1 MLYPLL
7 PRDFSAAA
15 ATAAAAAAAAD
26 DDDADDGGAN
36 RSRDSSD
43 PAVGTRRHLT
53 SGLGTPVT

>member
-15 ATAAAAAAAAD
+15 ATAAAAD
-26 DDDADDGGAN
+26 DDDADDADDGGAN
-36 RSRDSSD
+36 KSRDSSD

>member
-15 ATAAAAAAAAD
+15 ATAAAAADDD

-36 RSRDSSD
+36 RSRDWSD

>member
-15 ATAAAAAAAAD
+15 ATAAAAD
-26 DDDADDGGAN
+26 DDDADDADDGGAN

-43 PAVGTRRHLT
+43 TAVGTRRHLT

>member
-15 ATAAAAAAAAD
+15 ATAAAAADD

>member
-1 MLYPLL
+1 MLYPLV

-15 ATAAAAAAAAD
+15 ATAAAAADDD

>member
-15 ATAAAAAAAAD
+15 ATAAAAD
-26 DDDADDGGAN
+26 DDDADDADDGGAN

>member
-15 ATAAAAAAAAD
+15 ATAAADD

-43 PAVGTRRHLT
+43 TAVGTRRHLT

>member
-15 ATAAAAAAAAD
+15 ATAAAAADDD